1 METIPTYQFL
11 IERILQDSMNEI
23 LWIVIYT
30 KSNPEIKM
38 DRNIYKTEAAY
49 VSTIKKNMFCQ
60 RNPHFK
66 KK

>member
-1 METIPTYQFL
+1 METIPTYKFL

-30 KSNPEIKM
+30 RSKPKIKM

-49 VSTIKKNMFCQ
+49 VLSDQEKCVLS
-60 RNPHFK
+60 PESA
-66 KK
+66 

>member
-30 KSNPEIKM
+30 KSNLEIKM

-49 VSTIKKNMFCQ
+49 ISKIKKNMFC
-60 RNPHFK
+60 
-66 KK
+66 